1 MTTKPI
7 TIVTVPPEPTRVPD
21 PFAEARKLAGK
32 IRKIDEKVKRQI
44 AAADEAKL
52 ALLNEAS
59 FTVRQLVEIVIH
71 GGTIAADAPA
81 TMDPSLSQQPGYLDR
96 IG

>member
-7 TIVTVPPEPTRVPD
+7 TIVTPPPEPTRVPD
-21 PFAEARKLAGK
+21 AFTEARKLAGK

-52 ALLNEAS
+52 ALLSEAS
-59 FTVRQLVEIVIH
+59 FTVRQLVEIVLH
-71 GGTIAADAPA
+71 GGPIAADGPC
-81 TMDPSLSQQPGYLDR
+81 PQESSQNTGYLDR